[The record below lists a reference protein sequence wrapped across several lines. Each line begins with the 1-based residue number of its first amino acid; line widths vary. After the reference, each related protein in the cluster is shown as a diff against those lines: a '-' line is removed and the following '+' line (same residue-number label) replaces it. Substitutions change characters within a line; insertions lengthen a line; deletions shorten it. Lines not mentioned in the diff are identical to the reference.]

1 MIKLVFC
8 LRRRATLSR
17 EEFQDYWR
25 NVHGPL
31 VRERA
36 AAIGAL
42 RYVQVHTG
50 YDELNA
56 GLRASRGGPE
66 PFDGV
71 AELWFASAEAL
82 AAGLADEDARRA
94 SAELLDDERN
104 FIDLENSPLW
114 IADEHEIVP
123 LRDRPPA

>member
-17 EEFQDYWR
+17 DEFQDYWR

-36 AAIGAL
+36 AALGAL

-50 YDELNA
+50 HDELNA
-56 GLRASRGGPE
+56 GLQASRGGPE

-71 AELWFASAEAL
+71 AELWFESAEAL

-94 SAELLDDERN
+94 ATELLDDERN

>member
-71 AELWFASAEAL
+71 AELWFESAEAL